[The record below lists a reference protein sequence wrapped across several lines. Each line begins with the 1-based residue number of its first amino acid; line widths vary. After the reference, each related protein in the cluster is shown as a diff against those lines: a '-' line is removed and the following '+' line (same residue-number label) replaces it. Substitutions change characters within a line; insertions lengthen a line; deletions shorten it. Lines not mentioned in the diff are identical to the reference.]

1 MFIIVCDLPSD
12 ECAAA
17 KLQRLRE
24 GGDAGPWVRFCLRC
38 LRVRGSI
45 DIFRRHFVFMLCW
58 RIASFVICHERP
70 HFCVCS
76 LTFHVAVATLRSGK
90 IGR

>member
-38 LRVRGSI
+38 LRVRVSI
-45 DIFRRHFVFMLCW
+45 VMLRRYFVSCC
-58 RIASFVICHERP
+58 ASALHHSSSGMSVLAFLFV
-70 HFCVCS
+70 
-76 LTFHVAVATLRSGK
+76 L
-90 IGR
+90 